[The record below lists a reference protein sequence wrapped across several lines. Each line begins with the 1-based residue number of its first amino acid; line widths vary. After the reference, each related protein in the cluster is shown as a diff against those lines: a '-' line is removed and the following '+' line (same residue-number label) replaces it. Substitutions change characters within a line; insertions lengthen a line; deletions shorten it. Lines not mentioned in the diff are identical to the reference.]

1 MSDLKKHQIIAL
13 LSFIILVAVLLS
25 LTYNTYMLKDQQ
37 YRSIE
42 KTLLSDDFKELSTHE
57 NIYPGGY
64 RIVSA
69 HLEKNMRALEKNY
82 QQNGSLR
89 NPFTDSLLHSLF
101 QQLSRNSPMD
111 SIFRMMKKKYSLNEN
126 LEYLLVINNIK
137 LRFGPGVITTLYD
150 QATNYP
156 FLQKNKQIPKGYI
169 LGGALEKPLPQNI
182 AYTVTTSSSLQ
193 YSYDLTF
200 TIFVDSD
207 NRNME
212 ILKSAMPMLV
222 LTLVALSAVIFI
234 YYLTFRN
241 WIQQKKLTEM
251 KSDFINSI
259 THEFHTP
266 ISTIMVANK
275 SLQNEKVLSS
285 KRSVKEL
292 TEIINRQSR
301 RLEALFGQVLDIT
314 RIDNSNIEKEATD
327 IAVLLREILQ
337 AYQLKIAHENVVI
350 ELGPLPNSGHMVL
363 LNEFWFTTMLFN
375 IFDNAIKYN
384 DKIDKAIYI
393 STITNCNEIQLI
405 IADNG
410 IGMEEGAVK
419 NIFDK
424 FYRANK
430 KEMMHVSGLGLG
442 LYYSQ
447 QCIRIH
453 RWKMLVNSKV
463 GLGSEFIIFIS

>member
-1 MSDLKKHQIIAL
+1 MSDLKKHQLIAFS
-13 LSFIILVAVLLS
+13 SFITLVGVLFY

-42 KTLLSDDFKELSTHE
+42 KNLLTEDFKELATHE

-64 RIVSA
+64 KIVSA
-69 HLEKNMRALEKNY
+69 HLEKNMRTLEKNY
-82 QQNGSLR
+82 KKYGSLR
-89 NPFTDSLLHSLF
+89 NPFTDSLLKSLLRELSIHS
-101 QQLSRNSPMD
+101 PID
-111 SIFRMMKKKYSLNEN
+111 SIFSSMKRQYGLNED
-126 LEYLLVINNIK
+126 LEYLLTVNNIK
-137 LRFGPGVITTLYD
+137 LRFGAGIVTTLYD
-150 QATNYP
+150 KGRQYQ
-156 FLQKNKQIPKGYI
+156 FLQAEKQIPEGYV
-169 LGGALEKPLPQNI
+169 LGGLLNMPLPQNI

-193 YSYDLTF
+193 YSYDLSF
-200 TIFVDSD
+200 TIFVDSN
-207 NRNME
+207 NRSME
-212 ILKSAMPMLV
+212 ILKSSIPMLL
-222 LTLVALSAVIFI
+222 LTAFALSAVIFI
-234 YYLTFRN
+234 YYLTFKN

-285 KRSVKEL
+285 KRSIKEL
-292 TEIINRQSR
+292 TEIIYRQSK

-314 RIDNSNIEKEATD
+314 RINHSNIEKETVD
-327 IAVLLREILQ
+327 FSILLQEILQ
-337 AYQLKIAHENVVI
+337 TYQLKVAHEQVVI
-350 ELGPLPNSGHMVL
+350 ALDSLPETGHKVC

-375 IFDNAIKYN
+375 IFDNAVKYN
-384 DKIDKAIYI
+384 DKPDKKIYVNAILRD
-393 STITNCNEIQLI
+393 NEIQLV

-410 IGMEEGAVK
+410 IGMEEQAVK

-442 LYYSQ
+442 LYYAQ
-447 QCIRIH
+447 QCIRMH
-453 RWKMLVNSKV
+453 GWKMLANSKV